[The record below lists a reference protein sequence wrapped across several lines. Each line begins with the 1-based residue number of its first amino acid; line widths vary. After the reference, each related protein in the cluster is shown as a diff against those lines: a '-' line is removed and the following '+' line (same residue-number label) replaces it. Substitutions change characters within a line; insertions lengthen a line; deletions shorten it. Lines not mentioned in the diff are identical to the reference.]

1 MGGSTRGLTS
11 EEARKSLRSYGFNEI
26 KDTSQVH
33 PLKILLRQ
41 VKSNFVIY
49 ILFFAMVLCFFV
61 GGEKIVTGYIILGI
75 IFIVILVGF
84 FQEYKAEKAV
94 FALKS
99 MIMPVSIVLRDGIEK
114 EISSKEIVP
123 GDILILRNG
132 ERVPA
137 DCIVLKENDLLISE
151 AVLTG
156 ESSGVKKFA
165 TKSEKKF
172 KDKNVL
178 FMGSF
183 IIDGKCV
190 AKVIRTGMETR
201 FGEIAEMIS
210 ETEKEL
216 PLQKKVNS
224 IAKYMV
230 IFGSLF
236 AILTGI
242 IMVIRAHSFNFEFLS
257 EVLIMVIAVCVASF
271 PEGFPV
277 VLITSLASGSYRMAK
292 KNAVVNRMSIIETL
306 GETTVICS
314 DKTGTITK
322 GEMTCLKVLSDNRI
336 YDISG
341 TGYSRKGEILFNSKK
356 VNVEKE
362 KSLKNL
368 LRTAVLC
375 NDSKISRS
383 EEGKTYNIMGTPTEA
398 SLLIMASKVGLFKED
413 IDLEREKEIP
423 FTSERKMMTIMCS
436 ESKKKVVYAK
446 GALEVLLPKCK
457 YIQRD
462 SGVFKML
469 NRERELIKDCNRNFT
484 SGTLRTLAFAYKKT
498 NGVSKE
504 GLEDDLIF
512 LGLVGMSDPPRE
524 EVKEAVET
532 CRNAGIRVKMITG
545 DNRETAIS
553 IAKQIGLDEGEVIEG
568 EELEKIT
575 DRELV
580 RRVMKT
586 VIFSRVKPEHKLRIV
601 QALKANGEVVT
612 MTGDGVN
619 DAPAL
624 KEAHIGVAMGR
635 SGTDVSRSVADLTLK
650 DDNFAAIIDAIKEGR
665 TIFTNIQK
673 FASYQISIN
682 FAQVAIIFLSVL
694 LGLPLPLVA
703 IQILFMNIFS
713 DELTAITLAF
723 NPYSKDVMTTK
734 PRRKSSIVSK
744 PLFLL
749 IVFSGL
755 IICLSALTVF
765 YHTLSYMELKE
776 SMTLVFACMV
786 FFATFNS
793 YNFRSFRK
801 LTINRSPFTNKFL
814 FYASVLVLLITVFL
828 IYSPIGSFI
837 NLTSIPYYYLI
848 PIFLTSFLII
858 VVIDV
863 VKIIGDRL
871 NLWEENMQD
880 FNQDFK
886 GVK

>member
-1 MGGSTRGLTS
+1 MGLEKRGLTT
-11 EEARKSLRSYGFNEI
+11 EEVHRKLKSHGFNEI
-26 KDTSQVH
+26 RDTSKIS
-33 PLKILLRQ
+33 PLRILLRQ
-41 VKSNFVIY
+41 IKSNFVIY
-49 ILFFAMVLCFFV
+49 ILFFAMILCFFV

-84 FQEYKAEKAV
+84 LQEYKAERAV
-94 FALKS
+94 FALKR
-99 MIMPVSIVLRDGIEK
+99 MIMPISMVIRDGIEK
-114 EISSKEIVP
+114 EINSKEIVP
-123 GDILILRNG
+123 GDILVLRNG

-137 DCIVLKENDLLISE
+137 DCVVLKENDLLVNES
-151 AVLTG
+151 VLTG
-156 ESSGVKKFA
+156 ESSEVKKFSA
-165 TKSEKKF
+165 KDEKIF

-183 IIDGKCV
+183 VVNGKCV

-216 PLQKKVNS
+216 PLQEKVNS
-224 IAKYMV
+224 IARYMV
-230 IFGSLF
+230 IFGSIF
-236 AILTGI
+236 AILIGI
-242 IMVIRAHSFNFEFLS
+242 IMVVRAHSFNLGFLS

-322 GEMTCLKVLSDNRI
+322 GEMTSLKVLSDNRI

-341 TGYSRKGEILFNSKK
+341 TGYSRKGDFLFNSKK
-356 VNVEKE
+356 INIERE
-362 KSLKNL
+362 KSLKSL

-375 NDSKISRS
+375 NDARISRS

-398 SLLIMASKVGLFKED
+398 SLLVMASKAGLFKED

-423 FTSERKMMTIMCS
+423 FTSERKMMTIMCR
-436 ESKKKVVYAK
+436 ESKKKVIYSK

-462 SGVFKML
+462 SGVFRML
-469 NRERELIKDCNRNFT
+469 KRDREFILDCNRGFT
-484 SGTLRTLAFAYKKT
+484 SGGLRTLAFAYGKNKS
-498 NGVSKE
+498 SK
-504 GLEDDLIF
+504 GILEEDLIF

-524 EVKEAVET
+524 EVKDAILT
-532 CRNAGIRVKMITG
+532 CRNAGIKVKMITG
-545 DNRETAIS
+545 DNRETAVS
-553 IAKQIGLDEGEVIEG
+553 IARQIGLDKGEVLEG
-568 EELEKIT
+568 AELEELT
-575 DRELV
+575 DKELV
-580 RRVMKT
+580 RRVMKI

-601 QALKANGEVVT
+601 RALKDNGEVVT

-650 DDNFAAIIDAIKEGR
+650 DDNFATIIDAIKEGR

-682 FAQVAIIFLSVL
+682 FAQVMIIFLSVL

-713 DELTAITLAF
+713 DEITAITLAF

-744 PLFLL
+744 PLFVM

-755 IICLSALTVF
+755 IISLSALTVF
-765 YHTLSYMELKE
+765 YHTLYYMELKE

-801 LTINRSPFTNKFL
+801 LTLNRSPFTNKLL
-814 FYASVLVLLITVFL
+814 FYASVFVILVTVFL
-828 IYSPIGSFI
+828 IYSPLGSFI
-837 NLTSIPYYYLI
+837 YLTSIHYYYLI
-848 PIFLTSFLII
+848 PLFLTSFFII
-858 VVIDV
+858 VAIDV
-863 VKIIGDRL
+863 VKVIGERL
-871 NLWEENMQD
+871 NLWEDDMQY
-880 FNQDFK
+880 FTQNSK
-886 GVK
+886 GVR

>member
-1 MGGSTRGLTS
+1 MGGLTS
-11 EEARKSLRSYGFNEI
+11 EEACKRLKSYGLNEI
-26 KDTSQVH
+26 EDKSQIHLLV
-33 PLKILLRQ
+33 ILLRQ
-41 VKSNFVIY
+41 IKSNFVVY
-49 ILFFAMVLCFFV
+49 ILFFAMILCFFV
-61 GGEKIVTGYIILGI
+61 GGEKIITGYIILGT

-94 FALKS
+94 FALRS
-99 MIMPVSIVLRDGIEK
+99 MIMPVSIVIRDGVEV
-114 EISSKEIVP
+114 EIDSKKVVP
-123 GDILILRNG
+123 GDILVLRNG

-137 DCIVLKENDLLISE
+137 DCIVLKENDLLINE

-156 ESSGVKKFA
+156 ESSEVKKFS
-165 TKSEKKF
+165 TRDEKVY
-172 KDKNVL
+172 KNKNIL

-183 IIDGKCV
+183 LVNGKCV
-190 AKVIRTGMETR
+190 AKVIRTGMKTR

-230 IFGSLF
+230 IFGAFF
-236 AILTGI
+236 AILTGVIMI
-242 IMVIRAHSFNFEFLS
+242 IQAHSFNLDFLS
-257 EVLIMVIAVCVASF
+257 EVLIMVIAICVASF

-322 GEMTCLKVLSDNRI
+322 GEMTSLKILSDNRI
-336 YDISG
+336 YEVSG
-341 TGYSRKGEILFNSKK
+341 TGYSRFGEILFNSKK
-356 VNVEKE
+356 VNADKE
-362 KSLKNL
+362 NSLKLL

-375 NDSKISRS
+375 NDSRISRS
-383 EEGKTYNIMGTPTEA
+383 EEGKNYNIVGTPTEA

-423 FTSERKMMTIMCS
+423 FTSERKMMTILSS
-436 ESKKKVVYAK
+436 ESKKKVIYSK

-462 SGVFKML
+462 SGIFKML
-469 NRERELIKDCNRNFT
+469 DRDRELIMDCNRDFT
-484 SGTLRTLAFAYKKT
+484 SRTLRTLAFAYKKT
-498 NGVSKE
+498 GGFSKGE
-504 GLEDDLIF
+504 IEEDLVF

-524 EVKEAVET
+524 EVRESIMT
-532 CRNAGIRVKMITG
+532 CRNAGIKVKMITG
-545 DNRETAIS
+545 DNRETAVS
-553 IAKQIGLDEGEVIEG
+553 IAKQIGLDKGEVIEG
-568 EELEKIT
+568 EELEKLT
-575 DRELV
+575 DKELA
-580 RRVMKT
+580 RKVMNI

-601 QALKANGEVVT
+601 RALKANGEVVT

-624 KEAHIGVAMGR
+624 KEAHIGVAMGKG
-635 SGTDVSRSVADLTLK
+635 GTDVSRSVADLTLK
-650 DDNFAAIIDAIKEGR
+650 DDNFATIIDAIEEGR

-682 FAQVAIIFLSVL
+682 FAQVAIIFLAVL

-713 DELTAITLAF
+713 DEITAITLAF
-723 NPYSKDVMTTK
+723 NPHSKDVMTTK

-744 PLFLL
+744 PLFL
-749 IVFSGL
+749 IVVFSGL
-755 IICLSALTVF
+755 IISLSALTVF
-765 YHTLSYMELKE
+765 YHTLSYMKLEE
-776 SMTLVFACMV
+776 SMTLVFACMI

-814 FYASVLVLLITVFL
+814 FYASVFILLTTVFL
-828 IYSPIGSFI
+828 IYSPLGSFI
-837 NLTSIPYYYLI
+837 HLTPISYYYLI
-848 PIFLTSFLII
+848 PIFLTSFVMII
-858 VVIDV
+858 SIDI

-871 NLWEENMQD
+871 NLWEENMQC
-880 FNQDFK
+880 FNQNFK